1 MRGKLSGIAAV
12 VTVAAAMAVPVT
24 GASASTSRCTEGVM
38 QPQCGD
44 FVNQSGNGWAV
55 YKQRLQPGTPVIAY
69 PDVRGG
75 KQITSDRSTDFYV
88 FTPATR
94 AQLNRSFEYAPDG
107 LLSGLCLA
115 DLDNPSL
122 VHPNGVVLRWCNGS
136 PYQQWQASEANGNP
150 RSLEWRNVASRG
162 WIQANGTGKQLST
175 STAAKRPAGAFWAW
189 NTPGQA
195 QG

>member
-1 MRGKLSGIAAV
+1 VGGV
-12 VTVAAAMAVPVT
+12 QAAAAAGHAGHRVP
-24 GASASTSRCTEGVM
+24 RR
-38 QPQCGD
+38 PQGQAD
-44 FVNQSGNGWAV
+44 H
-55 YKQRLQPGTPVIAY
+55 QRPVHRLLR
-69 PDVRGG
+69 VH
-75 KQITSDRSTDFYV
+75 
-88 FTPATR
+88 PATR

-115 DLDNPSL
+115 DLDNPNL

-150 RSLEWRNVASRG
+150 RSLQWRNVASRG

-189 NTPGQA
+189 NTPAKA